1 MPRELSGIR
10 AVTEPGAEK
19 TGCMAASRKRCGASS
34 PAGAQHKTKTEIA
47 THETHQEQQI
57 V

>member
-1 MPRELSGIR
+1 MPRELWGIR

-19 TGCMAASRKRCGASS
+19 TGCMAASRKRWGQF